1 MLTGLAS
8 TLTLAGALVAAWLGL
23 GTTAAGDD
31 LAALN
36 QSSAGGLQRSDAER
50 GSRGTPREL
59 VTETPTPTPTATPE
73 TTVAPEIVV
82 PDKGSGQ
89 TRIANGGGAEF
100 GRGRHIT
107 YRVEVERE
115 LPFDPVDVA
124 RTVDQTLQDPRS
136 WAANGLATFER
147 VDDESADLRIIVA
160 TPDTTDHLC
169 APLDTGGEVS
179 CRNGENVVLNAKRW
193 AYGADAYGKDVV
205 NYRRY
210 LVNHEVGH
218 FIGYDHVGCPAAGEP
233 APVMMQQT
241 KGIGACRTN
250 VWPLPS
256 ELAGPSGQ

>member
-1 MLTGLAS
+1 MAS
-8 TLTLAGALVAAWLGL
+8 VLTLAGAMVAAWLGL

-31 LAALN
+31 VTALN
-36 QSSAGGLQRSDAER
+36 QSDAGGLQRNDAER
-50 GSRGTPREL
+50 GSRGTPREP
-59 VTETPTPTPTATPE
+59 VTETPEPSTTTPE

-89 TRIANGGGAEF
+89 TRVANGGIAEF
-100 GRGRHIT
+100 GHGRHIK

-115 LPFDPVDVA
+115 VPFDPVEVA
-124 RTVDQTLQDPRS
+124 NMVDQTLQDPRS
-136 WAANGLATFER
+136 WASNGLATFER
-147 VDDESADLRIIVA
+147 VDDDSADLRIIIA
-160 TPDTTDHLC
+160 TPKTTDALC

-179 CRNGENVVLNAKRW
+179 CRNGNHVALNAKRW
-193 AYGADAYGKDVV
+193 AYGTEAYGKDII

-218 FIGYDHVGCPAAGEP
+218 FLGYNHVGCPAAGEP

-250 VWPLPS
+250 AWPLAS
-256 ELAGPSGQ
+256 ELAEQQ